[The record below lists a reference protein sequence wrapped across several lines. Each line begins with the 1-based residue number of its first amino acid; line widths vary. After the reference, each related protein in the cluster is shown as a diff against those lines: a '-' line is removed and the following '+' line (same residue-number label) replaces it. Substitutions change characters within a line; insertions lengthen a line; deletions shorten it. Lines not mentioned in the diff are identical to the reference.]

1 MTTKWDSSDPDYKN
15 ISRYPVCDSVL
26 GMQKIFRRRCQ
37 GHPKY
42 GNSVAKIK
50 AILSKLLA
58 LVMLPFVL
66 ILAIIA
72 DILGIAIAEK

>member
-1 MTTKWDSSDPDYKN
+1 
-15 ISRYPVCDSVL
+15 
-26 GMQKIFRRRCQ
+26 MQKIFRRRCQ